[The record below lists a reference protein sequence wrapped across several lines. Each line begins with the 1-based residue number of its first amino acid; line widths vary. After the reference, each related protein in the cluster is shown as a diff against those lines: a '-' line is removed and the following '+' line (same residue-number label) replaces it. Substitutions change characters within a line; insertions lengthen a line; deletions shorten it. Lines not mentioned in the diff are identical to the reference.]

1 MRPRIGRD
9 YADGCM
15 PIRLRVQAVQHVNA
29 TEEGR
34 LLRLLLLWI
43 GALSPNSAGA
53 NGPKRRRG
61 ALSGRFILNVCA
73 DEEAS
78 HDTLEAHA
86 CALAVMFARRPSPA
100 GEVFV
105 PSNRGFV
112 LLQPFST
119 YSAAPRRVA
128 PADPYRSKFGIVTLP
143 RHAAE
148 RRMNWL
154 LHQGSAP

>member
-1 MRPRIGRD
+1 MHIS
-9 YADGCM
+9 
-15 PIRLRVQAVQHVNA
+15 LRVQAVQHVNE

-43 GALSPNSAGA
+43 GALPPNPAGA

-86 CALAVMFARRPSPA
+86 CALAVMLTRRPPPA

-105 PSNRGFV
+105 PSNHRFV
-112 LLQPFST
+112 PL
-119 YSAAPRRVA
+119 
-128 PADPYRSKFGIVTLP
+128 
-143 RHAAE
+143 
-148 RRMNWL
+148 
-154 LHQGSAP
+154 